1 MTMRDLVCRLNRL
14 VGDDEFSYHGL
25 RTTATPPPPSRPLIV
40 LSGDISDVD
49 GFYGLAKYAQSGA
62 DVLFCMTYPAY
73 VLGKNTGLVLNQTIA
88 SMNALEKLTLQ
99 APGTGYKYGVQD
111 VIKATRY
118 KFGSAAIHKEAFAD
132 YTSILKKYTATPDV
146 NMGHHVFWKALT
158 HLAFFL
164 AVKVWDEA
172 AATGRLFFRIGG
184 INTVNPFAALVIKN
198 ELFVYATLAKANG
211 YLKAVDGFLGKH
223 KQIYEDEV
231 FDEDFN
237 KVVDDPIARAKSL
250 YVDFSGSA
258 AFFTSSMQ
266 AALAARSDRIR
277 AAFIMG
283 GVFSDAPPLTMSS
296 IPGVLNRFSCA
307 TMNQLYNPNLTAA
320 LFYFLKRHKIPTFT
334 VCNNAVEDLATF
346 ADADKTQK
354 TDAGWETFLMA
365 NGIGGAFLVEL
376 ARTYYN
382 APFGPPRKPFDFY
395 TAESLVEHLR
405 GSLSL
410 APNKFL
416 HFNPT
421 YGVTLVGPSAT
432 ATEAV
437 ASYVAQVVA
446 AKKGGEDA
454 RNLEIATIT
463 GLPDYATLAVRD
475 LAFRTSPD
483 TKRLTLIP

>member
-14 VGDDEFSYHGL
+14 VGDDQFSYHGL

-73 VLGKNTGLVLNQTIA
+73 VLGPNTGLDLTDEA
-88 SMNALEKLTLQ
+88 DRGALEKTTLQ
-99 APGTGYKYGVQD
+99 APGMGYRYGVQD

-118 KFGSAAIHKEAFAD
+118 KFGSAAIHKEAFND
-132 YTSILKKYTATPDV
+132 YTSILKKYTTTPDV

-198 ELFVYATLAKANG
+198 ELFVYATLAKKNG
-211 YLKAVDGFLGKH
+211 YLEAVDGFLRKH
-223 KQIYEDEV
+223 MQIYPGDTFDKDFNEV
-231 FDEDFN
+231 F
-237 KVVDDPIARAKSL
+237 DDPIARAASI

-258 AFFTSSMQ
+258 SFFTKPTEV
-266 AALAARSDRIR
+266 ALAAHSDKIR

-283 GVFSDAPPLTMSS
+283 GVFSDAPPLTMPS

-307 TMNQLYNPNLTAA
+307 TMNQLYSPNLTAA

-354 TDAGWETFLMA
+354 TDAGWETFLRA

-395 TAESLVEHLR
+395 TAKSLVDHLR
-405 GSLSL
+405 GSFLPS
-410 APNKFL
+410 PNKFL

-454 RNLEIATIT
+454 RNLEIATIKR
-463 GLPDYATLAVRD
+463 LPVGDYVTLAVRD
-475 LAFRTSPD
+475 LAFPPSRF
-483 TKRLTLIP
+483 LLIP